1 MPLAVSRQGVGCE
14 TIELIQSD
22 LYSKINSALS
32 NRIGNTLEEIVFV
45 LLRITDYD
53 PIASSPHQ
61 FVKAPC
67 CQSARRRSGTRTSK
81 YHLPC
86 RGVPWQAPGGQ
97 NEEKASPPDRALRSM
112 RRLRAPSTSG

>member
-1 MPLAVSRQGVGCE
+1 MPLAVSRQRVGSE
-14 TIELIQSD
+14 TIKLIQSD

-61 FVKAPC
+61 FVKAHVV
-67 CQSARRRSGTRTSK
+67 K
-81 YHLPC
+81 
-86 RGVPWQAPGGQ
+86 VPAVAQVHV
-97 NEEKASPPDRALRSM
+97 LRSIICHAEEFLGKLQGAK
-112 RRLRAPSTSG
+112 RGEGQST

>member
-61 FVKAPC
+61 FVKAHVV
-67 CQSARRRSGTRTSK
+67 K
-81 YHLPC
+81 
-86 RGVPWQAPGGQ
+86 VPAVAQVHV
-97 NEEKASPPDRALRSM
+97 LRSICHAEEFLGKLQGAK
-112 RRLRAPSTSG
+112 RGEGQST

>member
-1 MPLAVSRQGVGCE
+1 MPLAVSRQGVGSE
-14 TIELIQSD
+14 TIKLIQSD

-61 FVKAPC
+61 FVKAHVVKVPAVAQVHGLLTIIC
-67 CQSARRRSGTRTSK
+67 HAEEFLGKLKGAKRGEGQST
-81 YHLPC
+81 
-86 RGVPWQAPGGQ
+86 
-97 NEEKASPPDRALRSM
+97 
-112 RRLRAPSTSG
+112 